1 MVYLLICDRD
11 LGRAGLHA
19 EEWMRITATIPHAC
33 SWINACACYRTSC
46 IVNVGVKGHGLK
58 ATPLEG
64 SLANDHG
71 ELGVSVRE
79 VSLTQICVNRS

>member
-1 MVYLLICDRD
+1 MKALSMFYLLICDRD

-46 IVNVGVKGHGLK
+46 IVNVEGKGHGLK

-64 SLANDHG
+64 LQAK
-71 ELGVSVRE
+71 
-79 VSLTQICVNRS
+79 